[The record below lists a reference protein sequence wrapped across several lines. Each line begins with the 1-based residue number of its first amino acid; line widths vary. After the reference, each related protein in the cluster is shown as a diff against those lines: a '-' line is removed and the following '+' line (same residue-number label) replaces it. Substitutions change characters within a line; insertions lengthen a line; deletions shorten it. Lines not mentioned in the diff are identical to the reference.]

1 MVVNI
6 AFQAILGDGTSMVK
20 QISIVIV
27 SWNVR
32 QLLEANLRKIF
43 SLNPTVTFEVVV
55 IDNGSTDGSAH
66 MVRDEF
72 PQVKLIQ
79 NDWDAGFSFACNQG
93 LRVTAGEICVLLNPD
108 MLLQAGVLERT
119 YQELTTDKTI
129 GVLGVKLCSADGK
142 PIQSVR
148 RFPDLGSQLA
158 VVLKLVRFFSKLN
171 RHYMAADMDYGISQD
186 VDQVRGSYFAFRR
199 ELLSSIGYLDE
210 GYHLWFEEVDFC
222 KRVQNS
228 GMRIRYD
235 ASVSCHDF
243 VGKGFA
249 KMKHG
254 EKQVIF
260 TASMQRY
267 FSKWHSW
274 WQGALIAIARPFG
287 IVVAHCADLY
297 ERVTGKTV

>member
-1 MVVNI
+1 
-6 AFQAILGDGTSMVK
+6 MVK
-20 QISIVIV
+20 QISLIIV

-43 SLNPTVTFEVVV
+43 SLSPEVSFEVVV
-55 IDNGSTDGSAH
+55 IDNGSQDGSAH
-66 MVRDEF
+66 MVRDVF

-93 LRVTAGEICVLLNPD
+93 LRVTTGEICVLLNPD
-108 MLLQAGVLERT
+108 MLLEPGVLERT
-119 YQELTTDKTI
+119 YRELTSDHTI
-129 GVLGVKLCSADGK
+129 GVFGVKLLTGEGK
-142 PIQSVR
+142 VLQSVR

-158 VVLKLVRFFSKLN
+158 IVLKLARFFPKLVD
-171 RHYMAADMDYGISQD
+171 RYMANDLDYGISQD

-199 ELLSSIGYLDE
+199 ELLASIGFLDE

-222 KRVQNS
+222 KRVQNA
-228 GMRIRYD
+228 GLRVRYD
-235 ASVSCHDF
+235 ASVACHDF

-254 EKQVIF
+254 EKQRIF

-267 FSKWHSW
+267 FWKWHAW
-274 WQGALIAIARPFG
+274 WQAGLIAVARPFG
-287 IVVAHCADLY
+287 ITVAYAVDAY
-297 ERVTGKTV
+297 ESFTGKRV

>member
-1 MVVNI
+1 
-6 AFQAILGDGTSMVK
+6 MVK
-20 QISIVIV
+20 QISLVIV

-32 QLLEANLRKIF
+32 QLLQANLQRIF
-43 SLNPTVTFEVVV
+43 SLTSDVSFEVVV
-55 IDNGSTDGSAH
+55 IDNGSSDGSAH

-93 LRVTAGEICVLLNPD
+93 LRVTSGEICVLLNPD
-108 MLLQAGVLERT
+108 MLLEPGVLERT
-119 YQELTTDKTI
+119 YHELTTDKTI
-129 GVLGVKLCSADGK
+129 GVLGVKLLTGDGK
-142 PIQSVR
+142 ALQSVR

-158 VVLKLVRFFSKLN
+158 IVLKLARFFPKLVD
-171 RHYMAADMDYGISQD
+171 RYMANDLDYGISQD

-199 ELLSSIGYLDE
+199 ELLASIGFLDE

-222 KRVQNS
+222 KRAQNA
-228 GMRIRYD
+228 GLRIRYD

-254 EKQVIF
+254 EKQIIF

-267 FSKWHSW
+267 FWKWHSW
-274 WQGALIAIARPFG
+274 WQAALIAIARPFG
-287 IVVAHCADLY
+287 IAVAYAADGY
-297 ERVTGKTV
+297 ESLTGKRV

>member
-1 MVVNI
+1 
-6 AFQAILGDGTSMVK
+6 MVK
-20 QISIVIV
+20 QISLVIV

-32 QLLEANLRKIF
+32 QLLEENLKRIF
-43 SLNPTVTFEVVV
+43 SLTSDVSFDVVV
-55 IDNGSTDGSAH
+55 VDNGSSDGSAH

-93 LRVTAGEICVLLNPD
+93 LRVTSGEICVLLNPD
-108 MLLQAGVLERT
+108 MLLEPGVLERT
-119 YQELTTDKTI
+119 YRELTTDKTI
-129 GVLGVKLCSADGK
+129 GVLGVKLLTGDGK
-142 PIQSVR
+142 ALQSVR

-158 VVLKLVRFFSKLN
+158 IVLKLARFFPKLVD
-171 RHYMAADMDYGISQD
+171 RYMANDLDYGISQD

-199 ELLSSIGYLDE
+199 ELLSSIGFLDE

-222 KRVQNS
+222 KRVQNT
-228 GMRIRYD
+228 GLRIRYD

-267 FSKWHSW
+267 FWKWHSW
-274 WQGALIAIARPFG
+274 WQAALIALVRPFG
-287 IVVAHCADLY
+287 IAVAYAADGY
-297 ERVTGKTV
+297 ESMTGKRV

>member
-1 MVVNI
+1 MKYSLIDSIVGNH
-6 AFQAILGDGTSMVK
+6 LSMVK
-20 QISIVIV
+20 QISLVIV

-43 SLNPTVTFEVVV
+43 SLSPLVSFEVVV
-55 IDNGSTDGSAH
+55 VDNGSTDGSAH

-79 NDWDAGFSFACNQG
+79 NDWDAGFAFPCNQG
-93 LRVTAGEICVLLNPD
+93 LRVTTGEVCVLLNPD
-108 MLLQAGVLERT
+108 MLIDVGVLERT
-119 YQELTTDKTI
+119 YHELIADKTI
-129 GVLGVKLCSADGK
+129 GVFGVKLLTGEK
-142 PIQSVR
+142 ETLHSVR

-158 VVLKLVRFFSKLN
+158 IVLKLARFFPKLVS
-171 RHYMAADMDYGISQD
+171 RYMAEDLDYGLSQD

-199 ELLSSIGYLDE
+199 ELLSSVGFLDE

-222 KRVQNS
+222 RRVQNA
-228 GMRIRYD
+228 GLRVRYD

-254 EKQVIF
+254 EKQRIF

-267 FSKWHSW
+267 FLKWNSW
-274 WQGALIAIARPFG
+274 WQAALIGIARPFG
-287 IVVAHCADLY
+287 IAAAYAADWY
-297 ERVTGKTV
+297 ESISKRNV

>member
-1 MVVNI
+1 
-6 AFQAILGDGTSMVK
+6 MVK
-20 QISIVIV
+20 QISLVIV

-32 QLLEANLRKIF
+32 QLLEENLKRIF
-43 SLNPTVTFEVVV
+43 SLTSDISFDVVV
-55 IDNGSTDGSAH
+55 IDNGSLDESAH
-66 MVRDEF
+66 MVRDSF

-93 LRVTAGEICVLLNPD
+93 LRVTTGEICVLLNPD
-108 MLLQAGVLERT
+108 MLLEPGVLERT
-119 YQELTTDKTI
+119 YRELTMDKTI
-129 GVLGVKLCSADGK
+129 GVLGVKLLTSERK
-142 PIQSVR
+142 TLQSVR

-158 VVLKLVRFFSKLN
+158 IVLKLARFFPQLVS
-171 RHYMAADMDYGISQD
+171 RYMADDLDYGISQD

-199 ELLSSIGYLDE
+199 ELLGSIGYLDE

-228 GMRIRYD
+228 GLRIRYD
-235 ASVSCHDF
+235 ASVACHDF

-254 EKQVIF
+254 EKQRIF

-267 FSKWHSW
+267 FWKWNSW
-274 WQGALIAIARPFG
+274 WQAALIAIARPFG
-287 IVVAHCADLY
+287 IAVAYAADAY
-297 ERVTGKTV
+297 ESLSGKRV

>member
-1 MVVNI
+1 
-6 AFQAILGDGTSMVK
+6 MVK
-20 QISIVIV
+20 QISLVIV

-32 QLLEANLRKIF
+32 QLLEANLKRIF
-43 SLNPTVTFEVVV
+43 SLTSDVSFEVVV
-55 IDNGSTDGSAH
+55 VDNGSNDGSAH
-66 MVRDEF
+66 MVRDDF

-93 LRVTAGEICVLLNPD
+93 LRVTSGEICVLLNPD
-108 MLLQAGVLERT
+108 MLLEPGVLERT
-119 YQELTTDKTI
+119 HRELTTDKTI
-129 GVLGVKLCSADGK
+129 GVLGVKLLTGDGK
-142 PIQSVR
+142 ALQSVR

-158 VVLKLVRFFSKLN
+158 IVLKLARFFPKLVD
-171 RHYMAADMDYGISQD
+171 HYMANDLDYGMSQD

-199 ELLSSIGYLDE
+199 ELLASIGFLDE

-222 KRVQNS
+222 KRMQNT
-228 GMRIRYD
+228 GLRIRYD
-235 ASVSCHDF
+235 ASVSCRDF

-267 FSKWHSW
+267 FWKWHSW
-274 WQGALIAIARPFG
+274 WQAALIALARPFG
-287 IVVAHCADLY
+287 IAVAYAADGY
-297 ERVTGKTV
+297 ESITGKHV